1 MGLDNRGLSN
11 PDWCYGGRIHLM
23 NKGSMNISRFELRIP
38 DELLERL
45 RRVAYSKKGARINP
59 RSGKPEVTPTILEA
73 IQIGL
78 DAMEAE
84 ASTANTDREDI
95 ERLIVQRIS
104 QAIDPVWEELST
116 LKKQSVTSLGLEG

>member
-1 MGLDNRGLSN
+1 MD
-11 PDWCYGGRIHLM
+11 
-23 NKGSMNISRFELRIP
+23 ISRFELRIP

-59 RSGKPEVTPTILEA
+59 RSGKPEVTPTLLEA

-84 ASTANTDREDI
+84 ASAVNTDREDI
-95 ERLIVQRIS
+95 EQLIVQRIS
-104 QAIDPVWEELST
+104 QAIDPIWCEVREI
-116 LKKQSVTSLGLEG
+116 KKQSTTSLGLGG